1 MDQDRKH
8 NKLSSFHVYIPLT
21 VCKSSQIFLKFLLI
35 YPTSP
40 IKTQEVSE
48 NGKSALF
55 FSFCPNSLFFWLSQV
70 VICLYS
76 FISPGGYNEEQPYH
90 VLVLPF
96 SSHIF
101 GLKGISLKLGF
112 VGNHTHGGKC
122 VCFNQVNSEWIKT
135 FFFSSWRKKGN
146 KWIHGV

>member
-1 MDQDRKH
+1 IYQDRKH

-48 NGKSALF
+48 NEKFALF

-96 SSHIF
+96 LLLYLWAQRDF
-101 GLKGISLKLGF
+101 LEAGVVLF
-112 VGNHTHGGKC
+112 VNLSIMYVLTRLILSG
-122 VCFNQVNSEWIKT
+122 
-135 FFFSSWRKKGN
+135 
-146 KWIHGV
+146 